1 MSAGLVSVLQE
12 AEGHGA
18 VGETEGHGSL
28 GEMIMDHVVD
38 HDYVELPFGR
48 HLQLPHWDPIQLGP
62 LAIDLSPT
70 KYTVFLALS
79 AALVAL
85 LLIWSGRQ
93 TRLRGPG
100 HAPRGLANMMEAF
113 VLYLRDEVV
122 LANIG
127 KGGERYVPFVV
138 TLFFFIAMANLLG
151 LLPWGASPTANLS
164 VTLALAAM
172 SFVVIEIA
180 GFKALGPRGYARTV
194 LYWPEGMPIGMKIPL
209 FLIMTPIELLGKITK
224 PFALM
229 IRLFANMAAGKFIIL
244 SLVGLI
250 FLAAPI
256 AGFVLPI
263 ASVVLMAVAITVLK
277 VFVSLLQA
285 YIFAML
291 TSVFI
296 GLIRH
301 AH

>member
-1 MSAGLVSVLQE
+1 MSGGLVSLPQE
-12 AEGHGA
+12 HAE
-18 VGETEGHGSL
+18 ESGSL
-28 GEMIMDHVVD
+28 GEMVMDHVVD
-38 HDYVELPFGR
+38 HDYVELPFGV
-48 HLQLPHWDPIQLGP
+48 HLELPHWDPIQLGP

-79 AALVAL
+79 ALLVAL
-85 LLIWSGRQ
+85 LLIWTGRQ

-151 LLPWGASPTANLS
+151 LLPWGASPTANVM
-164 VTLALAAM
+164 VTGALAAM
-172 SFVVIEIA
+172 AFVVIEVE
-180 GFKALGPRGYARTV
+180 GFRTLGARGYARTIF
-194 LYWPEGMPIGMKIPL
+194 YWPEGMSLGMKIPL
-209 FLIMTPIELLGKITK
+209 FLIMSPVEMLGKITK
-224 PFALM
+224 PFALA

-250 FLAAPI
+250 FIAAPI